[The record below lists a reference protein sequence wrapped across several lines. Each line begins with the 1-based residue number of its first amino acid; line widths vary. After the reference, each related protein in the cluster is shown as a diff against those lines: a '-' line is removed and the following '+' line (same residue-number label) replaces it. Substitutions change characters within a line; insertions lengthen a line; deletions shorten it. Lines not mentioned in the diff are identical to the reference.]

1 MVFWLFF
8 WVLLAS
14 LFSGVAVVIFMRT
27 SLVGAYVS
35 LFGSDIVKSWQ
46 KIISVIIVV
55 SSLAGGTSL
64 YNLERYLLPASE
76 SRNVLELNSDL
87 IALEAVRALLDGAS
101 SVISV
106 LLVMLVI
113 SVLVVLIM
121 KIKGVLPQSD
131 NSK

>member
-14 LFSGVAVVIFMRT
+14 LFSGVVVVLFMRK
-27 SLVGAYVS
+27 SLVGAYIS
-35 LFGSDIVKSWQ
+35 LFGRDIVQSWQ
-46 KIISVIIVV
+46 KIISVIIIV

-64 YNLERYLLPASE
+64 YNLERYLLPPSE
-76 SRNVLELNSDL
+76 TRHTVPLDSTFV
-87 IALEAVRALLDGAS
+87 ALEAVRALLDGAS
-101 SVISV
+101 AVISV

-113 SVLVVLIM
+113 SVIVVLIM

-131 NSK
+131 KQK